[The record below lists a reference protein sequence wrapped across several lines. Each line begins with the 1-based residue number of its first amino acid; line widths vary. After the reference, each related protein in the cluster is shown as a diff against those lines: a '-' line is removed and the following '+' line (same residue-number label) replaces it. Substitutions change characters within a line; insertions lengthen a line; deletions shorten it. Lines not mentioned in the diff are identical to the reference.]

1 LNFPGVQVW
10 TKDHDLLLC
19 REVLSVN
26 PYSAKKNSN
35 ERGRL
40 WDRISANLNSTSDV
54 YFSVTK
60 RSVRDHIAV
69 LIKKYK
75 KKMKDE
81 EKASGI
87 NPEPTELEQALA
99 EIIEMEEAAETEH
112 QDGDGRRKEKDEADK
127 HKAESM
133 RKLAMEKLG
142 ETQKR
147 AVEEGEQDCQKKKR
161 RSGNDTIE
169 YLREKSES
177 DKVLKEEELSLKRKQ
192 QELEEKKLTSFLD
205 QQKSMMQLMQEQQ
218 QQQQV
223 QTNNI
228 QMMMMQQSQAF
239 MAVLDKL
246 TNKMG

>member
-1 LNFPGVQVW
+1 
-10 TKDHDLLLC
+10 
-19 REVLSVN
+19 
-26 PYSAKKNSN
+26 
-35 ERGRL
+35 
-40 WDRISANLNSTSDV
+40 
-54 YFSVTK
+54 
-60 RSVRDHIAV
+60 
-69 LIKKYK
+69 
-75 KKMKDE
+75 MKDE

-112 QDGDGRRKEKDEADK
+112 QDDEADK

-205 QQKSMMQLMQEQQ
+205 QQKSMMQLM
-218 QQQQV
+218 
-223 QTNNI
+223 
-228 QMMMMQQSQAF
+228 
-239 MAVLDKL
+239 
-246 TNKMG
+246 

>member
-1 LNFPGVQVW
+1 MISF
-10 TKDHDLLLC
+10 LC

-40 WDRISANLNSTSDV
+40 WERISANLNSTSDV

-87 NPEPTELEQALA
+87 NPEPTELDQALA
-99 EIIEMEEAAETEH
+99 DIIEMEEAAESEQ
-112 QDGDGRRKEKDEADK
+112 QDDDGRRKEKDEADK

-133 RKLAMEKLG
+133 RKMAMEKLG

-147 AVEEGEQDCQKKKR
+147 AVEEGEQDCLNKKKR

-177 DKVLKEEELSLKRKQ
+177 DKLLKEEELSLRHKQ
-192 QELEEKKLTSFLD
+192 QELEDKKLTSFLD

-228 QMMMMQQSQAF
+228 QVMMMQQSQAF
-239 MAVLDKL
+239 MALLDKL
-246 TNKMG
+246 ANKMG